1 MRLRNISG
9 SREVIGDS
17 PFVLHEP
24 ESLKGQFK
32 QKLFNNNNEL
42 HIEIGMG
49 KGRFIMELATLNPDT
64 NYIGIEKYSSVLIR
78 AIQKMEALE
87 TPFPNLYFIRMDAED
102 ICNIFDKGEV
112 DKIYLNFS
120 DPWPKDR
127 HAKRRLPSR
136 QFLRRYEQILNED
149 GVVEFKTDNRDLFDF
164 ALAEAPEAEWEIA
177 ASTFDLHND
186 PVMNEGNI
194 MTEYEEKFSSL
205 GNPIH
210 KCVLKKI
217 IARITVLFLVASML
231 FTRSVYAVNT
241 VPTEEQTAEA
251 NIRKLLPVETN
262 EIRGWPEGPM
272 IGAEAAVLLDA
283 DTGAV
288 LYGKNIHEELYPAS
302 TTKLMTG
309 LLALENS
316 TMDEIVTF
324 SYDSVHNIESSSSR
338 IGIDVGEQLTME
350 QCLYGLLLGSANE
363 VAYAIAEHVGHSYE
377 GFVKMMNDRAIAMG
391 LQNTHFV
398 NANGLP
404 NDDHYT
410 SAYDLAIIARECF
423 QNESLATIS
432 GSTHYVIPPTNIQA
446 EERPLDNHHL
456 MLPGFKYAYDGV
468 VCGKTGYTSLAR
480 QTLVTY
486 AVRGDMR
493 LICVIM
499 KEEAPD
505 QFLDTERLFDY
516 GFNQFQKLNVSENE
530 KNYTLDS
537 ATFFHTD
544 LDIIG
549 SSKPIL
555 SINPNGCIVLPKQIN
570 FTDADVS
577 IEYLNGS
584 GNSVASLTYSV
595 DSHFV
600 GQTTIDYADNSAKT
614 FEFSNI
620 VADSTKVIPTKVIP
634 DHKIVF
640 VDTTKLV
647 FKIVVILGGIFVLLV
662 LLYFIRRFVTSSRRK
677 QRVNQMVK
685 SRRYK
690 QWDKWNKWNNRRL

>member
-17 PFVLHEP
+17 PFVIHEP
-24 ESLKGQFK
+24 EQLKGQFK
-32 QKLFNNNNEL
+32 QKLFGNDHEL

-49 KGRFIMELATLNPDT
+49 KGRFIMELASKNPDI

-87 TPFPNLYFIRMDAED
+87 SPLPNLYFIRMDAED
-102 ICNIFDKGEV
+102 ICNVFEKDEISR
-112 DKIYLNFS
+112 IYLNFS

-136 QFLRRYEQILNED
+136 QFLRRYEQILQSD
-149 GVVEFKTDNRDLFDF
+149 GRVEFKTDNHDLFEF
-164 ALAEAPEAEWEIA
+164 ALSEAPEAEWEVI
-177 ASTFDLHND
+177 ASTYDLHHD

-194 MTEYEEKFSSL
+194 MTEYERKFSNL

-217 IARITVLFLVASML
+217 ITKILVAFLISSML
-231 FTRSVYAVNT
+231 LASFTKSVYAVNT
-241 VPTEEQTAEA
+241 IPTEEQTEEA
-251 NIRKLLPVETN
+251 NQRKLLKVETN
-262 EIRGWPEGPM
+262 EIRNWPEGPM
-272 IGAEAAVLLDA
+272 IGAEAAILMEP
-283 DTGAV
+283 DTGTI
-288 LYGKNIHEELYPAS
+288 LYAKNIHEELYPAS

-316 TMDEIVTF
+316 SMDDIVTF
-324 SYDSVHNIESSSSR
+324 SYDSIHNIESTSSR

-363 VAYAIAEHVGHSYE
+363 VAYAIAEHVGHSYKN
-377 GFVKMMNDRAIAMG
+377 FVQMMNDRARELG

-404 NDDHYT
+404 DPDHYT

-423 QNESLATIS
+423 QNESLATIA
-432 GSTHYVIPPTNIQA
+432 GSTRYVIPPTNIQS
-446 EERPLDNHHL
+446 EERTLDNHHL
-456 MLPGFKYAYDGV
+456 MLPGFKYAYEGV
-468 VCGKTGYTSLAR
+468 VCGKTGYTSAAR
-480 QTLVTY
+480 QTLVTL
-486 AVRGDMR
+486 ATKGDMR
-493 LICVIM
+493 LLCVIM

-505 QFLDTERLFDY
+505 QFIDTQKLFDY
-516 GFNQFQKLNVSENE
+516 GFNQFKKMNVAANE
-530 KNYTLDS
+530 KKYTLDS
-537 ATFFHTD
+537 ATFFHTN

-555 SINPNGCIVLPKQIN
+555 SINNNGYIVLPKQCD
-570 FTDADVS
+570 FADADVE
-577 IEYLNGS
+577 IEYLASGS
-584 GNSVASLTYSV
+584 NSVATLTYS
-595 DSHFV
+595 FNKQFL
-600 GQTTIDYADNSAKT
+600 GQTTIDYADNTART

-620 VADSTKVIPTKVIP
+620 IADSTKVIPTKVIP
-634 DHKIVF
+634 DHKIIF
-640 VDTTKLV
+640 VDTAKLIYRIV
-647 FKIVVILGGIFVLLV
+647 FILAGIFVLLV
-662 LLYFIRRFVTSSRRK
+662 IIYLIRRILTSDKRRQK
-677 QRVNQMVK
+677 RK

-690 QWDKWNKWNNRRL
+690 KWNRRPF

>member
-9 SREVIGDS
+9 SREVIGES

-24 ESLKGQFK
+24 EQLKGQFK
-32 QKLFNNNNEL
+32 QKLFGNNHEL

-49 KGRFIMELATLNPDT
+49 KGRFIMELASNNPDI

-78 AIQKMEALE
+78 AIQKMESLE
-87 TPFPNLYFIRMDAED
+87 KPLPNLYFIRMNAED
-102 ICNIFDKGEV
+102 ICNVFDRDEISR
-112 DKIYLNFS
+112 IYLNFS

-136 QFLRRYEQILNED
+136 QFLRRYEQILSPD
-149 GVVEFKTDNRDLFDF
+149 GRVEFKTDNRDLFDF
-164 ALAEAPEAEWEIA
+164 ALAEAPFAEWEVVS
-177 ASTFDLHND
+177 STYDLHHD

-194 MTEYEEKFSSL
+194 MTEYEQKFSSL

-210 KCVLKKI
+210 KCILKKI
-217 IARITVLFLVASML
+217 ITRVLAAFLIISML

-241 VPTEEQTAEA
+241 VPTEEQAEA
-251 NIRKLLPVETN
+251 ANLRKLLPVETN
-262 EIRGWPEGPM
+262 EIRNWPEGPM
-272 IGAEAAVLLDA
+272 IGAEAAILMEA
-283 DTGAV
+283 DTGAI
-288 LYGKNIHEELYPAS
+288 LYAKNIHEELYPAS

-316 TMDEIVTF
+316 SMDEIVTF
-324 SYDSVHNIESSSSR
+324 SYDSIHNIESSSSR

-363 VAYAIAEHVGHSYE
+363 VAYAIAEHVGHSYSN
-377 GFVKMMNDRAIAMG
+377 FVQMMNDRAKSLG

-404 NDDHYT
+404 NEDHYT
-410 SAYDLAIIARECF
+410 SAYDLAIIAKECF

-432 GSTHYVIPPTNIQA
+432 GSTRYVIPPTNIQS

-456 MLPGFKYAYDGV
+456 MLPGYKYAYDGV

-480 QTLVTY
+480 QTLVTL
-486 AVRGDMR
+486 ATRGDMR

-505 QFLDTERLFDY
+505 QFIDTQKLFDY
-516 GFNQFQKLNVSENE
+516 GFNQFQKLNIAANE
-530 KNYTLDS
+530 KKYTLNS
-537 ATFFHTD
+537 ATFFNTN
-544 LDIIG
+544 LDIVG

-555 SINPNGCIVLPKQIN
+555 SINNNGYIVLPKQSS
-570 FTDADVS
+570 FTDADVQ
-577 IEYLNGS
+577 IEYLASGS
-584 GNSVASLTYSV
+584 NSVATLKYSLNSQY
-595 DSHFV
+595 V
-600 GQTTIDYADNSAKT
+600 GETTIDYADNSART

-620 VADSTKVIPTKVIP
+620 IVDSTKVIPTKVIP
-634 DHKIVF
+634 DHKIIF
-640 VDTTKLV
+640 VDTAKLV
-647 FKIVVILGGIFVLLV
+647 YHIVFILAGIFVILV
-662 LLYFIRRFVTSSRRK
+662 IIYFIRRYITSGKRREK
-677 QRVNQMVK
+677 RK

-690 QWDKWNKWNNRRL
+690 KWYRRPF

>member
-24 ESLKGQFK
+24 EQLKGKFK
-32 QKLFNNNNEL
+32 QQLFHNDHDI

-49 KGRFIMELATLNPDT
+49 KGRFIMDLASQNPDI

-78 AIQKMEALE
+78 AIQKMEALSE
-87 TPFPNLYFIRMDAED
+87 PLPNLYFIRMDAED
-102 ICNIFDKGEV
+102 ICNVFDKDEIGR
-112 DKIYLNFS
+112 IYLNFS

-136 QFLRRYEQILNED
+136 QFLRRYEQILKKD
-149 GVVEFKTDNRDLFDF
+149 GRVEFKTDNRDLFDF
-164 ALAEAPEAEWEIA
+164 ALNEAPEAEWEI
-177 ASTFDLHND
+177 TEKTYDLHHD

-194 MTEYEEKFSSL
+194 MTEYESKFSSL

-210 KCVLKKI
+210 KCIIKKI
-217 IARITVLFLVASML
+217 ITKIIVIMMIASLL
-231 FTRSVYAVNT
+231 FTENVYAVNT
-241 VPTEEQTAEA
+241 VPTEEQTEA
-251 NIRKLLPVETN
+251 ANQRKLLRVETN
-262 EIRGWPEGPM
+262 ELKDWPEGPM
-272 IGAEAAVLLDA
+272 IGAEAAILMEA
-283 DTGAV
+283 DTGTI
-288 LYGKNIHEELYPAS
+288 LYAKNIHEELYPAS

-316 TMDEIVTF
+316 SMDEIVTF
-324 SYDSVHNIESSSSR
+324 SYDSIHNIESSSSR

-363 VAYAIAEHVGHSYE
+363 VAYAIAEHIGHSYSD
-377 GFVKMMNDRAIAMG
+377 FVQMMNDRAIALG
-391 LQNTHFV
+391 LKNTHFV

-404 NDDHYT
+404 DENHYT
-410 SAYDLAIIARECF
+410 SAYDLAIIAKECF

-432 GSTHYVIPPTNIQA
+432 GSTRYVIPPTNKQV
-446 EERPLDNHHL
+446 EERILDNHHL

-468 VCGKTGYTSLAR
+468 VCGKTGYTSAAR
-480 QTLVTY
+480 QTLVTL
-486 AVRGDMR
+486 ANRGDMR

-505 QFLDTERLFDY
+505 QFLDTQKLFDY
-516 GFNQFQKLNVSENE
+516 GFNQFKKMNISENE
-530 KNYTLDS
+530 KKYTLDS
-537 ATFFHTD
+537 ATFFHTN

-555 SINPNGCIVLPKQIN
+555 SINNNGYIIIPKQCE

-577 IEYLNGS
+577 IEYLSSGS
-584 GNSVASLTYSV
+584 NSVANLLYSV
-595 DSHFV
+595 DGQFV
-600 GQTTIDYADNSAKT
+600 GETTIDYADNSART

-620 VADSTKVIPTKVIP
+620 IADSTKVIPSKVVP
-634 DHKIVF
+634 DHKIIF
-640 VDTTKLV
+640 IDTTKLV
-647 FKIVVILGGIFVLLV
+647 FQIVIILAVIFVLLV
-662 LLYFIRRFVTSSRRK
+662 IIYLIRRIITSGRRK
-677 QRVNQMVK
+677 EKKK

-690 QWDKWNKWNNRRL
+690 KWNRRPFL

>member
-17 PFVLHEP
+17 QYVIHEP
-24 ESLKGQFK
+24 EQFK
-32 QKLFNNNNEL
+32 GKYKKLIFKNDNPL

-49 KGRFIMELATLNPDT
+49 KGRFIMELASRNPDI
-64 NYIGIEKYSSVLIR
+64 NYIGIEKYSSVLLR
-78 AIQKMEALE
+78 AIQKMESLDV
-87 TPFPNLYFIRMDAED
+87 PLPNLFFIRMDAED
-102 ICNIFDKGEV
+102 ICDVFDKDEI

-136 QFLRRYEQILNED
+136 QFLRRYENILTSD
-149 GVVEFKTDNRDLFDF
+149 GNVEFKTDNRDLFDF
-164 ALAEAPEAEWEIA
+164 ALSEAPEAEW
-177 ASTFDLHND
+177 SVSKFTYDLHND

-194 MTEYEEKFSSL
+194 MTEYEEKFSSM

-217 IARITVLFLVASML
+217 ITRIIVSFLLASLLM
-231 FTRSVYAVNT
+231 TQSVYAVNT
-241 VPTEEQTAEA
+241 VPTEEQVIAA
-251 NIRKLLPVETN
+251 NQRKLLPVETN
-262 EIRGWPEGPM
+262 ELKNWPEGPM
-272 IGAEAAVLLDA
+272 IGAEAAILMEA
-283 DTGAV
+283 DTGAI
-288 LYGKNIHEELYPAS
+288 LYAKNIHEHLFPAS

-363 VAYAIAEHVGHSYE
+363 VAYAIAEHVGKSYSN
-377 GFVKMMNDRAIAMG
+377 FIQMMNDRATALG
-391 LQNTHFV
+391 LTDTNFV

-404 NDDHYT
+404 SPEHYT
-410 SAYDLAIIARECF
+410 SAYDLAVIAKECF
-423 QNESLATIS
+423 QNESLATIA
-432 GSTHYVIPPTNIQA
+432 GSTRYVIPPTNKQV

-468 VCGKTGYTSLAR
+468 VCGKTGYTSAAR
-480 QTLVTY
+480 QTLVTL
-486 AVRGDMR
+486 ASRGDMR

-499 KEEAPD
+499 MEEAPD
-505 QFLDTERLFDY
+505 QFLDTQRLFDY
-516 GFNQFQKLNVSENE
+516 GFNQFQKLNVASNE

-537 ATFFHTD
+537 ATFFHTNLD
-544 LDIIG
+544 LLG

-555 SINPNGCIVLPKQIN
+555 SINNNGYIVIPKQCS
-570 FTDADVS
+570 FTDADVDIAYLS
-577 IEYLNGS
+577 IGS
-584 GNSVASLTYSV
+584 HSVAQLTYSI

-600 GQTTIDYADNSAKT
+600 GDTTIDYADNSLKT

-620 VADSTKVIPTKVIP
+620 IADSTKVIPTKVQP
-634 DHKIVF
+634 DHKIIF
-640 VDTTKLV
+640 IDTAKLV
-647 FKIVVILGGIFVLLV
+647 YRIVEVLAAIFVLLIIIY
-662 LLYFIRRFVTSSRRK
+662 LIRRYFTSDKRRQK
-677 QRVNQMVK
+677 MK

-690 QWDKWNKWNNRRL
+690 KWNRKF

>member
-24 ESLKGQFK
+24 EQLKGQIK
-32 QKLFNNNNEL
+32 QKLFGNDHEL

-49 KGRFIMELATLNPDT
+49 KGRFIMELASNNPDI

-78 AIQKMEALE
+78 AIQKMEALT
-87 TPFPNLYFIRMDAED
+87 TPLPNLYFIRMDAED
-102 ICNIFDKGEV
+102 ICNVFDRNEI
-112 DKIYLNFS
+112 DRIYLNFS

-136 QFLRRYEQILNED
+136 QFLRRYEQILCPE
-149 GVVEFKTDNRDLFDF
+149 GRVEFKTDNRDLFEF
-164 ALAEAPEAEWEIA
+164 ALSEAPFAEWEVTS
-177 ASTFDLHND
+177 STFDLHHD

-194 MTEYEEKFSSL
+194 MTEYEQKFSSL

-210 KCVLKKI
+210 KCILRKI
-217 IARITVLFLVASML
+217 ITKILVAFLAISML
-231 FTRSVYAVNT
+231 FTKSVYAVNT
-241 VPTEEQTAEA
+241 VPTEEQVEA
-251 NIRKLLPVETN
+251 ANMRKLLPIETN
-262 EIRGWPEGPM
+262 EIPNWPEGPM
-272 IGAEAAVLLDA
+272 IGAEAAILMEA
-283 DTGAV
+283 DTGTI
-288 LYGKNIHEELYPAS
+288 LYAKNIHEELYPAS

-316 TMDEIVTF
+316 SMDEIVTF
-324 SYDSVHNIESSSSR
+324 SYDSIHNIESSSSR

-363 VAYAIAEHVGHSYE
+363 VAYAIAEHVGHSYDN
-377 GFVKMMNDRAIAMG
+377 FVQMMNDRAAELG

-404 NDDHYT
+404 NENHYT
-410 SAYDLAIIARECF
+410 SAYDLAMIARECF

-432 GSTHYVIPPTNIQA
+432 GSTRYVIPPTNIQS

-480 QTLVTY
+480 QTLVTL
-486 AVRGDMR
+486 ATRGDLR

-505 QFLDTERLFDY
+505 QFLDTQKLFDY
-516 GFNQFQKLNVSENE
+516 GFNQFQKLNVSANE
-530 KNYTLDS
+530 KKYTLNS
-537 ATFFHTD
+537 ATFFNTN
-544 LDIIG
+544 LDIAG

-555 SINPNGCIVLPKQIN
+555 SINKNGYIILPKQSA
-570 FTDADVS
+570 FTDADVN
-577 IEYLNGS
+577 IEYLSS
-584 GNSVASLTYSV
+584 GANAVATLTYSLN
-595 DSHFV
+595 SHYV
-600 GQTTIDYADNSAKT
+600 GETTIDYADNSTRT

-620 VADSTKVIPTKVIP
+620 IADSTKVIPTKVIP
-634 DHKIVF
+634 DHKIIF
-640 VDTTKLV
+640 VDTAKLV
-647 FKIVVILGGIFVLLV
+647 YHIVFILAGIFVILV
-662 LLYFIRRFVTSSRRK
+662 IFYFIRKYFTSDKRRQK
-677 QRVNQMVK
+677 RK

-690 QWDKWNKWNNRRL
+690 KWYRRPF